1 MSKIFE
7 SPDGGKTV
15 YQRDFGTNP
24 QTRVL
29 LESCVLCG
37 KITSVAKDLH
47 IDLREGYIEGCG
59 QLCLDCYKKQK

>member
-1 MSKIFE
+1 MAKIFE

-15 YQRDFGTNP
+15 YQRDIGSDP
-24 QTRVL
+24 KTRIL

-37 KITSVAKDLH
+37 KTTDVPRDLH
-47 IDLREGYIEGCG
+47 VDSRIGYIEGSG